1 MYEHLVED
9 TPREAVPRMGNQR
22 CSRLMSRPDW
32 QLEEPNSLSRGK
44 WGVWNLTS
52 VVRRHISSCTSDTR
66 NSTRVVFSCHSRM
79 SCMGRHTLQI
89 AWSMLSSTMSSRAC
103 VLINREG
110 SCKGESTRISARG
123 PATMEPYVDVLRWLR
138 RRKPNVQG
146 QLSARTHTSKP
157 NDNCCRGE
165 GIYIG
170 TELHNKVRAGGETD
184 ELRARKRVQGGAFAL
199 YQQGQVSRGRWA

>member
-1 MYEHLVED
+1 M
-9 TPREAVPRMGNQR
+9 
-22 CSRLMSRPDW
+22 
-32 QLEEPNSLSRGK
+32 
-44 WGVWNLTS
+44 
-52 VVRRHISSCTSDTR
+52 VRRHIGSCASDAR
-66 NSTRVVFSCHSRM
+66 NFTKFVFSCRSRM
-79 SCMGRHTLQI
+79 SCMGQGALQI
-89 AWSMLSSTMSSRAC
+89 ARPMVSTTISSRAC
-103 VLINREG
+103 VLRSRDG
-110 SCKGESTRISARG
+110 PCRGQSTRLSARC
-123 PATMEPYVDVLRWLR
+123 PDIMEPYVDVLRWLR
-138 RRKPNVQG
+138 RRKPNGQG